1 MYVIYRLIINI
12 YSTYFV
18 CIQFNHE
25 RFIFAAMS
33 NRYARVCLEE
43 SIKYAQGRK
52 TFGKNL
58 IEHQVI
64 RHKIGN
70 MIKKI
75 ESNFAML
82 ENVCYK
88 MKCNLPAKEIA
99 GPMALLKVES
109 TQCMEFCAREAL
121 QIFGGR
127 GYIRGGRASKVER
140 LYREVRSMA
149 IAGGSEEILIDLA
162 VRQAKL

>member
-1 MYVIYRLIINI
+1 MV
-12 YSTYFV
+12 
-18 CIQFNHE
+18 
-25 RFIFAAMS
+25 A
-33 NRYARVCLEE
+33 NRYSRVCLEE
-43 SIKYAQGRK
+43 AIKYAQGRK

-58 IEHQVI
+58 IQHQVI

-75 ESNFAML
+75 ESCHAMI

-88 MKCNLPAKEIA
+88 MKMGLSAKDIA
-99 GPMALLKVES
+99 GPMALLKVEA
-109 TQCMEFCAREAL
+109 TQIMEYCARESV

-149 IAGGSEEILIDLA
+149 IAGGSEEILVDLA